1 MGVAGFFD
9 NRKQDVLAAIVAR
22 TQFGEIC
29 ITWPDGSVHTYM
41 GGAPGPSCDV
51 KFHSMNAVSRVLRD
65 GKMGFCEAI
74 IDGEVTSTDL
84 PKLVEFA
91 VLHDSYL
98 EVALKANP
106 MRRLGLK
113 LFHLLRR
120 NNKAGSVRNI
130 SYHYDLGN
138 DFYGAWLDRTM
149 TYSSAVFKND
159 DDDLSKAQINKY
171 QCLAELADIKPD
183 DHVLEI
189 GCGWGGFAK
198 YVTSTIGAKVTGITI
213 SKEQHAF
220 AQRSIHEAGLAD
232 RADVRLVDYRELD
245 GKFDKIVSIEMFEA
259 VGQAYWE
266 TYFSAVSSLLERGGR
281 AAIQSITIDDAAF
294 DAYRRDPD
302 FIQRYIFP
310 GGMLPSLPVLQSPL
324 QSAGLEL
331 VEEHGYGLHYART
344 LAQWRERFNEVWP
357 ELATGKF
364 DARFKRMWELYLAYC
379 EGGFRGGIIDVKQM
393 LLMHR

>member
-1 MGVAGFFD
+1 VGVAGFFD
-9 NRKQDVLAAIVAR
+9 KRKQDVLAAIVAR
-22 TQFGEIC
+22 TKCGEIC
-29 ITWPDGSVHTYM
+29 ITWPDGSVQTHM

-159 DDDLSKAQINKY
+159 DDDLAKAQINKY

-213 SKEQHAF
+213 SKEQHVF

-266 TYFSAVSSLLERGGR
+266 TYFSAVASLLKRGGR

-302 FIQRYIFP
+302 FIQRHIFP

-344 LAQWRERFNEVWP
+344 LAQWRKRFNEAWP

>member
-22 TQFGEIC
+22 TQCGEIC
-29 ITWPDGSVHTYM
+29 ITWPDGSLQTYM
-41 GGAPGPSCDV
+41 GGAPGPCCDV

-213 SKEQHAF
+213 SREQHAF

-266 TYFSAVSSLLERGGR
+266 TYFSAVSSLLKRGGR

-344 LAQWRERFNEVWP
+344 LAQWRERFNEAWP
-357 ELATGKF
+357 KLGTGKF

>member
-1 MGVAGFFD
+1 M
-9 NRKQDVLAAIVAR
+9 AAILAR
-22 TQFGEIC
+22 VQCGEIC
-29 ITWPDGSVHTYM
+29 VTWPDGTVQTFSGETS
-41 GGAPGPSCDV
+41 GPSCDV
-51 KFHSMNAVSRVLRD
+51 KFHSSIALSRVLRH
-65 GKMGFCEAI
+65 GKMGFCEAV
-74 IDGEVTSTDL
+74 IDGEITSKDL
-84 PKLVEFA
+84 PKVIEFA
-91 VLHDSYL
+91 VLHDTYL
-98 EVALKANP
+98 ETVLKANP
-106 MRRLGLK
+106 MRRFGLK

-120 NNKAGSVRNI
+120 NNKAGAARNI

-159 DDDLSKAQINKY
+159 DDDLSQGQINKY
-171 QCLAELADIKPD
+171 QCLVELADIRPD

-198 YVTSTIGAKVTGITI
+198 YVASTIGAKVTGITI

-220 AQRSIHEAGLAD
+220 ARKSIDEAGLND
-232 RADVRLVDYRELD
+232 RADVRLADYRELD
-245 GKFDKIVSIEMFEA
+245 GKYDKVVSIEMFEA
-259 VGQAYWE
+259 VGQAYWP
-266 TYFSAVSSLLERGGR
+266 TYFGVVSNLLKKGGR
-281 AAIQSITIDDAAF
+281 AAIQAITIDDAAF
-294 DAYRRDPD
+294 EAYRRDPD

-324 QSAGLEL
+324 RLAGLEL
-331 VEEHGYGLHYART
+331 LEERGYGLHYART
-344 LAQWRERFNEVWP
+344 LAQWRERFNAAWP
-357 ELATGKF
+357 DLATGQF

>member
-1 MGVAGFFD
+1 VGVAGFFD

-74 IDGEVTSTDL
+74 IDGEITSTDL

-266 TYFSAVSSLLERGGR
+266 TYFSAVSSLLKRGGR

-344 LAQWRERFNEVWP
+344 LAQWRERFNEAWP

>member
-1 MGVAGFFD
+1 MSVAGFFE
-9 NRKQDVLAAIVAR
+9 NRKQDVLAGIVAR
-22 TQFGEIC
+22 ARYGEIC
-29 ITWPDGSVHTYM
+29 VTWPDGSEQTYK
-41 GGAPGPSCDV
+41 GGGPGPSCDV
-51 KFHSMNAVSRVLRD
+51 KFYSANAVGKVLRD
-65 GKMGFCEAI
+65 GKMGFCESI
-74 IDGEVTSTDL
+74 IDGEVTSSDL
-84 PKLVEFA
+84 PKLIEFA
-91 VLHDSYL
+91 VVHDSYL
-98 EVALKANP
+98 EIALRANP

-120 NNKAGSVRNI
+120 NNKAGSARNI

-159 DDDLSKAQINKY
+159 DDDLSQAQINKY
-171 QCLAELADIKPD
+171 QCLVELADIKPD

-189 GCGWGGFAK
+189 GCGWGGFAR
-198 YVTSTIGAKVTGITI
+198 YVTSSIGAKVTGITI
-213 SKEQHAF
+213 SKEQHDF
-220 AQRSIHEAGLAD
+220 AQKSIYEAGLAD
-232 RADVRLVDYRELD
+232 RADVRLVDYRELS
-245 GKFDKIVSIEMFEA
+245 GKYDKIVSIEMFEA

-266 TYFSAVSSLLERGGR
+266 TYFSAVSDLLKRGGR
-281 AAIQSITIDDAAF
+281 AAIQSITIDHTAF

-324 QSAGLEL
+324 QSAGLAL
-331 VEEHGYGLHYART
+331 VEQHGYGLHYAKT
-344 LAQWRERFNEVWP
+344 LAQWRERFNEAWP

>member
-266 TYFSAVSSLLERGGR
+266 TYFSAVSSLLKRGGR

>member
-1 MGVAGFFD
+1 
-9 NRKQDVLAAIVAR
+9 
-22 TQFGEIC
+22 
-29 ITWPDGSVHTYM
+29 
-41 GGAPGPSCDV
+41 
-51 KFHSMNAVSRVLRD
+51 
-65 GKMGFCEAI
+65 
-74 IDGEVTSTDL
+74 
-84 PKLVEFA
+84 
-91 VLHDSYL
+91 
-98 EVALKANP
+98 
-106 MRRLGLK
+106 
-113 LFHLLRR
+113 
-120 NNKAGSVRNI
+120 
-130 SYHYDLGN
+130 
-138 DFYGAWLDRTM
+138 M

-159 DDDLSKAQINKY
+159 DDDLSMAQINKY

-266 TYFSAVSSLLERGGR
+266 TYFSAVSSLLKRGGR

-294 DAYRRDPD
+294 GAYRRDPD

-344 LAQWRERFNEVWP
+344 LAQWRERFNEAWP

>member
-1 MGVAGFFD
+1 MGVSGFFD
-9 NRKQDVLAAIVAR
+9 NRKKDVLAAIVAR
-22 TQFGEIC
+22 TKCGEIC
-29 ITWPDGSVHTYM
+29 ITWPDGNVQTYT

-51 KFHSMNAVSRVLRD
+51 KFHSMNAISRVLRD

-84 PKLVEFA
+84 PKLIEFA

-98 EVALKANP
+98 ERALKANP

-171 QCLAELADIKPD
+171 QCLAELGDIKPD

-266 TYFSAVSSLLERGGR
+266 TYFSAVSSLLKRGGR

-344 LAQWRERFNEVWP
+344 LAQWRERFNKAWP

-393 LLMHR
+393 LLMHK

>member
-1 MGVAGFFD
+1 MSLVSFFD
-9 NRKQDVLAAIVAR
+9 DRKQDVLAAIVAR
-22 TQFGEIC
+22 TQCGEIC
-29 ITWPDGSVHTYM
+29 VTWPDGGLQTHVGS
-41 GGAPGPSCDV
+41 APGPSCDV
-51 KFHSMNAVSRVLRD
+51 RFHSTQAVSRVLRD

-120 NNKAGSVRNI
+120 NDKAGSVRNI

-171 QCLAELADIKPD
+171 QCLAELADIKPC

-198 YVTSTIGAKVTGITI
+198 YVTSTIGAKVTCITI

-220 AQRSIHEAGLAD
+220 AQKSIHDAGLAD

-266 TYFSAVSSLLERGGR
+266 AYFSAVSSLLKRGGR
-281 AAIQSITIDDAAF
+281 AAIQSITIDAAAF
-294 DAYRRDPD
+294 EAYRRDPD

-324 QSAGLEL
+324 RMAGLKL
-331 VEEHGYGLHYART
+331 VEDHGYGLHYART
-344 LAQWRERFNEVWP
+344 LAQWRKRFNEAWP
-357 ELATGKF
+357 KLATGKF
-364 DARFKRMWELYLAYC
+364 DVRFKRMWELYLAYC

>member
-22 TQFGEIC
+22 TQCGEIC
-29 ITWPDGSVHTYM
+29 ITWPDGSLQTYM
-41 GGAPGPSCDV
+41 GGAPGPCCDV

-213 SKEQHAF
+213 SREQHAF

-266 TYFSAVSSLLERGGR
+266 TYFSAVSSLLKRGGR

-344 LAQWRERFNEVWP
+344 LAQWRERFNEAWP

>member
-22 TQFGEIC
+22 TQCGEIC
-29 ITWPDGSVHTYM
+29 ITWPDGSLQTYM
-41 GGAPGPSCDV
+41 GGAPGPCCDV

-213 SKEQHAF
+213 SREQHAF
-220 AQRSIHEAGLAD
+220 ARRSIHEAGLAD

-266 TYFSAVSSLLERGGR
+266 TYFSAVSSLLKRGGR

-344 LAQWRERFNEVWP
+344 LAQWRERFNEAWP
-357 ELATGKF
+357 KLATGKF